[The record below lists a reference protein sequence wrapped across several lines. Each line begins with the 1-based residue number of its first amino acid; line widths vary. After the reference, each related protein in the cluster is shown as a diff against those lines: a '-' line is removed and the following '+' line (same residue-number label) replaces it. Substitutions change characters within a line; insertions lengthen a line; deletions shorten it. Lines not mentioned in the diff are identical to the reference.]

1 MINYSMPVYALLLQ
15 DKEYRHYK
23 VEDFDYDDD
32 IATLREDWRFNSSFS
47 VYPMPDDLS
56 LFKVHR

>member
-1 MINYSMPVYALLLQ
+1 MPVYVLLLQ

-32 IATLREDWRFNSSFS
+32 IASLREDWRFNSSFS